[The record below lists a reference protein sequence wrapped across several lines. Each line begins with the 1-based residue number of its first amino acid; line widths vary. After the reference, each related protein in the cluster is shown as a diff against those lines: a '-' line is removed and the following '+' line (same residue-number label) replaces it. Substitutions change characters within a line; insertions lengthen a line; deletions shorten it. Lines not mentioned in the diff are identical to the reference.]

1 MRIRNSLS
9 TKIIIL
15 ILIVILPLITLLIFD
30 NYYGMSLIRDQVA
43 QSNNNLLEVYM
54 SQLDNRLDN
63 TTNYLKSLSKEDLD
77 IITYSQADDNTDE
90 KRDAAARIVNRLTN
104 QINYNHNVELFFLYS
119 VEDQNLLLASNDNEN
134 YEEELLK
141 SKIEGI
147 IFVLET
153 LGSTDWQLM
162 NYYGEYK
169 LIKMIDTG
177 MGTYLGGWLSL
188 EGLIEP
194 LSKLDLGDNG
204 GVHII
209 TENGFP
215 LISTFSEPENP
226 GIFNRR
232 NINIDNGNYRTVRNV
247 ESNERFLM
255 VADSLENVPINFI
268 AMFPEKEIFK
278 NLLLFRRMIYFIP
291 VAGFVILAIYL
302 ILIRHVLF
310 APVHKLMSAMTRVA
324 RGDLDVKM
332 EENSSYEFNFLFSS
346 FNNMIERVKTL
357 KLGIYEE
364 KLLLQKAELK
374 HLQSQIK
381 PHFILN
387 SLNIVYNLAVLKDF
401 KSIKEMTLYLGSYLR
416 FTLKNEDQLVTLE
429 EELNH
434 IKNYLEIQKI
444 RFMDRFDFFI
454 HSDEEYDSLL
464 VPPLTIQPFV
474 ENSIIHGYN
483 RKVNVYKIEIIV
495 EVLNDVLVIRILD
508 NGKGFSPG
516 KILELESKNFDRG
529 NGEHIGIW
537 NVYRRLTISYGE
549 DVEMKF
555 SNRDSGGAEVKIII
569 PDIRR
574 IKGGQKDV

>member
-15 ILIVILPLITLLIFD
+15 ILIVIIPLITLLIFD
-30 NYYGMSLIRDQVA
+30 NFYGMSLLRNQVA

-63 TTNYLKSLSKEDLD
+63 TTNYLKSIKEDID
-77 IITYSQADDNTDE
+77 IITFSQGEDNSE
-90 KRDAAARIVNRLTN
+90 KKKETAARIVNRLKN
-104 QINYNHNVELFFLYS
+104 QIYYNGNVELFFLYS
-119 VEDQNLLLASNDNEN
+119 VEDQNLLLASNDNED
-134 YEEELLK
+134 YEKELLMT
-141 SKIEGI
+141 KIEGI

-153 LGSTDWQLM
+153 LESTDWQLM

-169 LIKMIDTG
+169 LIRMIDTG
-177 MGTYLGGWLSL
+177 EGIYLGAWLSL
-188 EGLIEP
+188 QSLIEP
-194 LSKLDLGDNG
+194 LNKLDLGENG
-204 GVHII
+204 GINII

-215 LISTFSEPENP
+215 LISTFPGTDKP
-226 GIFNRR
+226 GILYRR
-232 NINIDNGNYRTVRNV
+232 NLNIDNSKYRSVRNP
-247 ESNERFLM
+247 ESNVRFLM
-255 VADSLENVPINFI
+255 VADSLENLPISFI

-291 VAGFVILAIYL
+291 IAGIAILSIYL
-302 ILIRHVLF
+302 ILIQRVLF
-310 APVHKLMSAMTRVA
+310 TPMHKLMSAMTRVS

-332 EENSSYEFNFLFSS
+332 EEDSSYEFNFLFSS

-381 PHFILN
+381 PHFFLN

-401 KSIKEMTLYLGSYLR
+401 QSIKQMTLYLGNYLR

-434 IKNYLEIQKI
+434 IRNYLEIQKL
-444 RFMDRFDFFI
+444 RFMDRFTFSI
-454 HSDEEYDSLL
+454 CTEEKYNPLL

-483 RKVNVYKIEIIV
+483 RKVDVYKIEINI
-495 EVLNDVLVIRILD
+495 ELIDKNLLISILD
-508 NGKGFSPG
+508 NGKGFTPG
-516 KILELESKNFDRG
+516 KLLELESKNFDKG

-537 NVYRRLTISYGE
+537 NVYRRLVINYGD
-549 DVEMKF
+549 DVELKF
-555 SNRDSGGAEVKIII
+555 YNRESAGAEVKIII
-569 PDIRR
+569 PNIERKR
-574 IKGGQKDV
+574 GGQEDV